1 MESSSIMQLSG
12 WPSLF
17 HLIAADFFITKLV
30 SWGVARLWK
39 PCPFEQTRC
48 IQILLTTSNFVPD
61 LRPLNQFT
69 TIRSSLA
76 TDWDE
81 ADIGGVV
88 PRVVRHFRT
97 SLIAPHPPPCHNL
110 SCPLDR
116 GPHYANHPRCTVGH
130 QPPISVDPHGSS

>member
-48 IQILLTTSNFVPD
+48 IQILLTISNFVPD

-76 TDWDE
+76 TDWEE
-81 ADIGGVV
+81 ADIGGIVPPVV
-88 PRVVRHFRT
+88 PHVRISHTTRTCARTDDRSARMDLHHGHTLRCWHGRPRTGTKSYT
-97 SLIAPHPPPCHNL
+97 SLVRL
-110 SCPLDR
+110 
-116 GPHYANHPRCTVGH
+116 
-130 QPPISVDPHGSS
+130 

>member
-76 TDWDE
+76 TDWEE
-81 ADIGGVV
+81 ADIGGMG
-88 PRVVRHFRT
+88 RRFFCHGLIDHIARHRRRARNRSGQMRT
-97 SLIAPHPPPCHNL
+97 RHHSVKQ
-110 SCPLDR
+110 
-116 GPHYANHPRCTVGH
+116 GPCTVC
-130 QPPISVDPHGSS
+130 